1 MRVLIATSHRNVVG
15 GVEKY
20 VQAVIPALTGRGYSV
35 GLLHQYPVNPET
47 ETVDSVKQALPSWCS
62 AELGHGATLRAVANW
77 RPDVVY
83 SQALED
89 LALESALQQRYP
101 AVLYAHT
108 YLGTCVSGSKCYSV
122 PEVRPCER
130 KLGLGCLALY
140 YPRRCGGLNPGTMW
154 QMFREQS
161 HRKACL
167 ARYRAVLVASHH
179 MRREFEQ
186 HDSPNVQLLPLPITG
201 GITNN
206 GVPVPRTPQGRI
218 LFIGRLVSVKGP
230 CHLIRAIPHASARL
244 GHNLTVTVA
253 GDGPQH
259 SKVQKLAAQ
268 LGVQVNFSG
277 WLDVQRK
284 VDLISQSDV
293 LAVPSLWP
301 EPFGLV
307 GIEAGNAGVPA
318 AGYAVGGIPDWLI
331 PGESGEL
338 APGDP
343 PTPTGLAEALVR
355 VLEEPGHYNK
365 LRQGA
370 WAKSREFSLHRHI
383 DGLEQVLHT
392 VVPANVGA
400 TAPAAPLN
408 S

>member
-1 MRVLIATSHRNVVG
+1 MRVLIATSHRNMVG
-15 GVEKY
+15 GIEKY
-20 VQAVIPALTGRGYSV
+20 VQAVIPAFLDRGYSV
-35 GLLHQYPVNPET
+35 GLLHQYPVDLKT
-47 ETVDSVKQALPSWCS
+47 ETVDSVKQPLPSWCL
-62 AELGHGATLRAVANW
+62 AELGHETTLRAVANW
-77 RPDVVY
+77 KPDVVY
-83 SQALED
+83 SQGLED

-108 YLGTCVSGSKCYSV
+108 YLGTCVSGSKCHSF
-122 PEVRPCER
+122 PEVRPCGR

-161 HRKACL
+161 HRKTCL
-167 ARYRAVLVASHH
+167 ARYRAVLVASRH

-186 HDSPNVQLLPLPITG
+186 HDSRNVQLLPLPITG
-201 GITNN
+201 GIADS
-206 GVPVPRTPQGRI
+206 GAPAPRAPQGRI
-218 LFIGRLVSVKGP
+218 LFIGRLVGAKGP
-230 CHLIRAIPHASARL
+230 CQLIRAVRHASARL
-244 GHNLTVTVA
+244 GRRLTVTVA
-253 GDGPQH
+253 GSGPQRAQ
-259 SKVQKLAAQ
+259 VQNLAAR
-268 LGVQVNFSG
+268 LGVQVQFSG
-277 WLDVQRK
+277 WLDVRQK
-284 VDLISQSDV
+284 MDLISQCDV

-343 PTPTGLAEALVR
+343 PTPTGLAEAIVR
-355 VLEEPGHYNK
+355 VLQDPGHYNK

-370 WAKSREFSLHRHI
+370 WSKSRQFSLNRHI
-383 DGLEQVLHT
+383 EGLEQVLHA
-392 VVPANVGA
+392 VLPANVGA